1 MPVLKLLVKPDNTFL
16 TQIIYEGILA
26 LIYYNRDKAETKI
39 DHIELPHDAFRRL
52 FELIKNDEKQYE
64 KIINARIGFVGNDK
78 KHKVPNRILAGLGI
92 SISGANIN
100 TYGDLARILIE
111 NYTRIPDVNDSVLTY
126 SIHGGNLFIGKEKI
140 NVTAPQLFK
149 IDRYTG
155 YTTLDKD
162 TTYQQFTLKA
172 SQTWALLGV
181 IGVVSSYVSSF
192 GNTHYFVFLSP
203 DEIVELLV
211 KSDPDY
217 IYNVFSIKQK
227 VMNRLRDIL
236 KAYVP
241 EEVVIL
247 STLLDLSLIYELRN
261 NELDHISFQIYRVV
275 VEGNTYKV
283 YNTTA
288 LTIYSRPYYLDVIER
303 MIRNSEKIVEIL
315 SEALSGRSVII
326 QALRSLAYDNV
337 YPEANHVLSGIH
349 ELYRLIT
356 FGDPNGFYGFLRE
369 LETVCKVLEAKD
381 DSASK
386 ARLKQYKRILNNIS
400 KYI

>member
-1 MPVLKLLVKPDNTFL
+1 MLKLLVKPDNTFL

-26 LIYYNRDKAETKI
+26 LTYYNRDRAQTSI

-64 KIINARIGFVGNDK
+64 KILQTKIIFVGNDR
-78 KHKVPNRILAGLGI
+78 KHKLPLKILRSLGI
-92 SISGANIN
+92 DPGDIDIG
-100 TYGDLARILIE
+100 TYGELGKVLIE
-111 NYTRIPDVNDSVLTY
+111 NLSHIPDLKDSTLTY
-126 SIHGGNLFIGKEKI
+126 KISKGSIIISNDTKYIA
-140 NVTAPQLFK
+140 APQLFK
-149 IDRYTG
+149 VDRYTG
-155 YTTLDKD
+155 YTSLDKD
-162 TTYQQFTLKA
+162 TMYKQFVLR
-172 SQTWALLGV
+172 SSPTWLLIGIIGV
-181 IGVVSSYVSSF
+181 ISSYMSSF
-192 GNTHYFVFLSP
+192 GNTHYFIFLSP
-203 DEIVELLV
+203 DEIIETIA
-211 KSDPDY
+211 KNDPNY
-217 IYNVFSIKQK
+217 IYNVFSMKQYILD
-227 VMNRLRDIL
+227 RLKEIL
-236 KAYVP
+236 ETYVP

-247 STLLDLSLIYELRN
+247 SALLDLNLINELRR
-261 NELDHISFQIYRVV
+261 NELDYISFQIYRVV

-283 YNTTA
+283 YNTTT

-303 MIRNSEKIVEIL
+303 MIRNSEKIIEIL

-326 QALRSLAYDNV
+326 RALRSLAYDNV

-369 LETVCKVLEAKD
+369 LETACKVLEAKD